1 MYTRSDSM
9 LTSQAWQGFQ
19 QKRLRTKHHNTKSLE
34 SKFTGDVVSSRDE
47 VLYARTDESKY
58 FK

>member
-1 MYTRSDSM
+1 MAR
-9 LTSQAWQGFQ
+9 LQ

-34 SKFTGDVVSSRDE
+34 SKFTGESSPKRR